1 MLKTEFKAV
10 LNSAASQESALWAF
24 TNIWLCK
31 QPNMWGL
38 IVEAFKNIL
47 NTVILHL
54 RWTQF
59 VAQLSVSGHFLLPF
73 KNE

>member
-10 LNSAASQESALWAF
+10 LNSAASQEASLWAF

-31 QPNMWGL
+31 HSNMWGL

-73 KNE
+73 KTE